1 MLAAFFLKERGRAM
15 IDERTELDVAV
26 VGSGPAG
33 MTAALYAARAG
44 LSVAVFERMGPGGQM
59 TQTERLD
66 NYPGFAEGV
75 DAFELSFAMAL
86 QAERFGAERVSDEVV
101 DLNVDAVK
109 KLLTCAS
116 GAQYSARAVIVA
128 TGAEPRELGVSG
140 EAELR
145 GRGVSYCATCDGGF
159 FRGKVAVVVGGG
171 NTAVGDALYLSRI
184 CEKVY
189 VVHRRDSFRA
199 DALYLNALSELPN
212 VELVLNSTVEA
223 IRSTTDGEVPMP
235 HVESILVR
243 DRNTGDERV
252 VNTDAVFIAVGTT
265 PRSNVLKAAG
275 VALNEAGYAIAGES
289 GATNVPGVFVAG
301 DVREKPLRQV
311 ITAASDGANAA
322 TAAFEYLNLD

>member
-75 DAFELSFAMAL
+75 DAFELSFAMAS

-322 TAAFEYLNLD
+322 TAAFEYLNFD

>member
-75 DAFELSFAMAL
+75 DAFELSFAMAS

-212 VELVLNSTVEA
+212 IELVLNSTVEA

-252 VNTDAVFIAVGTT
+252 VNTDAVFIAAGTT

>member
-75 DAFELSFAMAL
+75 DAFELSFAMAA
-86 QAERFGAERVSDEVV
+86 QAERFGAKRISDDVISFDV
-101 DLNVDAVK
+101 NGVK

-116 GAQYSARAVIVA
+116 GAQYSARAVIAA

-275 VALNEAGYAIAGES
+275 VGLNEAGYAIAGES

>member
-75 DAFELSFAMAL
+75 DAFELSFAMAS

-101 DLNVDAVK
+101 DLNIDAVK
-109 KLLTCAS
+109 KLLNCAS

-199 DALYLNALSELPN
+199 DALYLNTLSELPN

-243 DRNTGDERV
+243 DRNTGDERI

>member
-75 DAFELSFAMAL
+75 DAFELSFAMAS

-101 DLNVDAVK
+101 DLNVNAVK

-140 EAELR
+140 ETELR
-145 GRGVSYCATCDGGF
+145 GRGVSYCATCD
-159 FRGKVAVVVGGG
+159 G

-223 IRSTTDGEVPMP
+223 IRSTSEGEVPMP

-243 DRNTGDERV
+243 DRNTGDEHI

>member
-75 DAFELSFAMAL
+75 DVFELSFAMAS

-223 IRSTTDGEVPMP
+223 IRSTSEGEVPMP

-243 DRNTGDERV
+243 DRNTGEERV
-252 VNTDAVFIAVGTT
+252 VNTDAVFIAAGTT

>member
-15 IDERTELDVAV
+15 IEERTELDVAV

-75 DAFELSFAMAL
+75 DAFELSFAMAS

-101 DLNVDAVK
+101 DLNVDGVK
-109 KLLTCAS
+109 KLLTCTS

>member
-75 DAFELSFAMAL
+75 DAFELSFAMAS

-159 FRGKVAVVVGGG
+159 FRSKVAVVVGGG

-223 IRSTTDGEVPMP
+223 IRSTTDGEVPTP

-243 DRNTGDERV
+243 DRNTGDERI

>member
-66 NYPGFAEGV
+66 NYPGFTEGV
-75 DAFELSFAMAL
+75 DAFELSFAMAS

-116 GAQYSARAVIVA
+116 GAQYSTRAVIVA

-243 DRNTGDERV
+243 DRNTGDERI
-252 VNTDAVFIAVGTT
+252 VNTDAVFIAAGTT

>member
-15 IDERTELDVAV
+15 IDERTELDVGV

-66 NYPGFAEGV
+66 NYPGFAEGI
-75 DAFELSFAMAL
+75 DAFELSFAMAS

-101 DLNVDAVK
+101 NLNVDTVK

-243 DRNTGDERV
+243 DRNTGDERI

>member
-75 DAFELSFAMAL
+75 DAFELSFAMAS

-116 GAQYSARAVIVA
+116 GAHYSARAVIVA

-252 VNTDAVFIAVGTT
+252 VNADAVFIAVGTT

>member
-75 DAFELSFAMAL
+75 DAFELSFAMAS
-86 QAERFGAERVSDEVV
+86 QAERFGAERVSDEVL
-101 DLNVDAVK
+101 DLNVNAVK

-265 PRSNVLKAAG
+265 PRSNVPKAAG
-275 VALNEAGYAIAGES
+275 VALNKAGYAIAGES

>member
-75 DAFELSFAMAL
+75 DAFELSFAMAS

-265 PRSNVLKAAG
+265 PRSSVLKAAG

>member
-44 LSVAVFERMGPGGQM
+44 LSVAVFERMVPGGQM

-75 DAFELSFAMAL
+75 DAFELSFAMAS

-101 DLNVDAVK
+101 DLNVDTVK

-223 IRSTTDGEVPMP
+223 IRSTTDGGVPMP

-252 VNTDAVFIAVGTT
+252 VNTDAVFIAAGTT

>member
-1 MLAAFFLKERGRAM
+1 M

-75 DAFELSFAMAL
+75 DAFELSFAMAS

-252 VNTDAVFIAVGTT
+252 VNTDAVFIAAGTT

-322 TAAFEYLNLD
+322 TAAFGYLNLD

>member
-75 DAFELSFAMAL
+75 DAFELSFAMAS

-101 DLNVDAVK
+101 DLDVDAVK
-109 KLLTCAS
+109 KLLTCVS

-275 VALNEAGYAIAGES
+275 VVLNEAGYAIAGES

>member
-75 DAFELSFAMAL
+75 DAFELSFAMAS

-189 VVHRRDSFRA
+189 VVHRRDSFRT

-223 IRSTTDGEVPMP
+223 IRSTADGKVPMP

-265 PRSNVLKAAG
+265 PRSNVLKVAG

>member
-75 DAFELSFAMAL
+75 GAFELSFAMAS

-101 DLNVDAVK
+101 NLNVDTVK

-243 DRNTGDERV
+243 DRNTGDERI

-275 VALNEAGYAIAGES
+275 VALNEAGYAIVGES

>member
-44 LSVAVFERMGPGGQM
+44 LPVAVFERMGPGGQM

-75 DAFELSFAMAL
+75 DAFELSFAMAS

-101 DLNVDAVK
+101 DLNVDGVK